1 MKAGDGV
8 GAELSWWTASIGV
21 ALGLVALWQVAAD
34 RAWVSPIFLPGPD
47 RAWAALREGFAA
59 GGDLPGHVATT
70 IEHMLYGWVLASAIG
85 VVLGALVGL
94 SRHARAWLGPT
105 LEYLRPLPAS
115 AIAPVAIAF
124 LGLSQGMVLAVIAF
138 GSLWP
143 TLLATAHGVASVEP
157 RLIEV
162 AQALRLSRLQVA
174 LKIALP
180 NAVPD
185 ILAALRYGLTVALI
199 LAVVG
204 EMLAG
209 QEGLGHPIVLAAR
222 SFRTPDLFAGV
233 MLLGLIGFLSNAML
247 AVAERR
253 LLRWRWR

>member
-1 MKAGDGV
+1 MTAR
-8 GAELSWWTASIGV
+8 AETLWWLASVGV
-21 ALGLVALWQVAAD
+21 ALGIVALWQVAAD
-34 RAWVSPIFLPGPD
+34 RQWVSPIFLPGPD
-47 RAWAALREGFAA
+47 RAWATLREGFGP
-59 GGDLPGHVATT
+59 GGDLALHLTT
-70 IEHMLYGWVLASAIG
+70 TLEHMLYGWVIASATGIL
-85 VVLGALVGL
+85 LGALIGS

-143 TLLATAHGVASVEP
+143 TLLATAHGVAAVEP

-162 AQALRLSRLQVA
+162 ARALRLTRLQTA
-174 LKIALP
+174 FKIALP
-180 NAVPD
+180 NAMPD

-209 QEGLGHPIVLAAR
+209 QEGLGQRIVLAAR
-222 SFRTPDLFAGV
+222 AFRSADLFAGV
-233 MLLGLIGFLSNAML
+233 ILLGLIGFLSNTAL

-253 LLRWRWR
+253 LLRWRAR

>member
-1 MKAGDGV
+1 MKQGG
-8 GAELSWWTASIGV
+8 ELPWWIASIGV
-21 ALGLVALWQVAAD
+21 ALGIVLLWQVAAD
-34 RAWVSPIFLPGPD
+34 RGWVSPIFLPGPD
-47 RAWAALREGFAA
+47 RALAALREGFAA
-59 GGDLPGHVATT
+59 GGDLTLHVTTT
-70 IEHMLYGWVLASAIG
+70 IEHMLYGWVLASVIG
-85 VVLGALVGL
+85 IALGALIGS
-94 SRHARAWLGPT
+94 SRRTRDYLGPT
-105 LEYLRPLPAS
+105 LEFIRPLPAS

-124 LGLSQGMVLAVIAF
+124 LGLSQPMVLAVIAF
-138 GSLWP
+138 GSVWP

-162 AQALRLSRLQVA
+162 ARALRLSRLQVMF
-174 LKIALP
+174 KIALP

-209 QEGLGHPIVLAAR
+209 QEGLGHRIILAAR
-222 SFRTPDLFAGV
+222 SFRSPDLFAGV
-233 MLLGLIGFLSNAML
+233 ILLGLIGFTSNALL

-253 LLRWRWR
+253 LLRWQGR